1 MMLGVRMQ
9 RILPYF
15 LTILVAFGPMAHAND
30 KSSTYQLGTYI
41 ASSAVGDGTI
51 TDNFNCGSPSFTGT
65 TVCSGGVADNQV
77 MIYRIRVAQGIW
89 SLETYRQASDSA
101 VRQTFGDQ
109 PPHLMHEKENPL
121 DFLKN
126 GERVVFRVETHKKLL
141 GVETDI
147 FVPFADNPN
156 KETKFVGTFFP
167 HILPEKPS
175 PPSDNVRAMCDA
187 HKLSPELERQFCT
200 QPVVPLAS
208 ANVGIGQTSDSE
220 TTKASPAAAASLA
233 NEGHVLSPLELAERV
248 QTGEA
253 SRCAVVTVPAGAKV
267 WIDGLEAG
275 VSPMAFV
282 LMRQGDK
289 PRSIR
294 ITLNGYRTVEK
305 QVIPDGKTIPI
316 GLTLEPN

>member
-1 MMLGVRMQ
+1 
-9 RILPYF
+9 
-15 LTILVAFGPMAHAND
+15 
-30 KSSTYQLGTYI
+30 
-41 ASSAVGDGTI
+41 
-51 TDNFNCGSPSFTGT
+51 
-65 TVCSGGVADNQV
+65 
-77 MIYRIRVAQGIW
+77 
-89 SLETYRQASDSA
+89 
-101 VRQTFGDQ
+101 
-109 PPHLMHEKENPL
+109 MHEKENPL